1 MPKVVF
7 LKLRRK
13 FNVSVFLLSGS
24 EIRIAA
30 DRQESVVDFKKRL
43 SLQTGMDHYAQRLF
57 DSENKELPD
66 TQTLG
71 EAGVRGSSRL
81 HCVYDDDQPPE
92 LVSSS
97 DSD

>member
-1 MPKVVF
+1 MPTVVF
-7 LKLRRK
+7 LQLRRK
-13 FNVSVFLLSGS
+13 FNVSVYLLSGS
-24 EIRIAA
+24 EIRIPA

-43 SLQTGMDHYAQRLF
+43 SLQTGMDYYAQRLF
-57 DSENKELPD
+57 DSENKELLD

-71 EAGVRGSSRL
+71 EADVRGSSLLR
-81 HCVYDDDQPPE
+81 CVYDDDQPPE